1 LFSGHDLAQLGAI
14 LWLILGKSFPFI
26 LFLVAHI
33 CGIGSVLVLVLVLLT
48 ILAII
53 LAVLVVETSCEWIV
67 LIVVVSFDRVSGD
80 P

>member
-33 CGIGSVLVLVLVLLT
+33 CGIGSVLVLGLLT
-48 ILAII
+48 VLAII